1 MAATPALARP
11 VKDGGTRI
19 QRASSDESRC
29 APSPPPSRAGW
40 EGTALQSTLGGLG
53 PSRLVALRCMYS
65 LLSACKTRR
74 VWLYSTGSYFS
85 STPPEAAGW
94 TGDGV
99 SCIAMCPDDSG
110 SYDDRRDP
118 GFTGGAACGLICNA
132 A

>member
-1 MAATPALARP
+1 M
-11 VKDGGTRI
+11 
-19 QRASSDESRC
+19 
-29 APSPPPSRAGW
+29 W
-40 EGTALQSTLGGLG
+40 EGTALQSTLGGHG
-53 PSRLVALRCMYS
+53 PSRFVALRCMYS
-65 LLSACKTRR
+65 LLSACKTHR

-118 GFTGGAACGLICNA
+118 GFTGGATRGLICNA